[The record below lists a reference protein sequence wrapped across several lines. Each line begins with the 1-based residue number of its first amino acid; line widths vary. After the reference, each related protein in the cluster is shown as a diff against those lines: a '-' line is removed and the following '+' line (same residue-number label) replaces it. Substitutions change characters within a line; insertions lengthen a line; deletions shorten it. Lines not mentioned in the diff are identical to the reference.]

1 MKHEDYARRY
11 SELKKTYLWSKIRLD
26 VEIWHIAC
34 QVQFSFPLSVLL
46 ERDDS
51 HQVVE
56 VLGKSFGKVVV
67 GRPILELEKHGGAGA
82 VNQPILDGLEPPP
95 ELDKGRLGDYLTGQ
109 AVDEVVLYVAKVTG
123 EGLRVP
129 QPLVDVLRRVGNQDG
144 LATLPLLL

>member
-56 VLGKSFGKVVV
+56 VLRQSFGKVVV
-67 GRPILELEKHGGAGA
+67 GRPILEFEKHGHPQFIRHSGVQVGET
-82 VNQPILDGLEPPP
+82 VPEHLEG
-95 ELDKGRLGDYLTGQ
+95 DLGDDLVGLG
-109 AVDEVVLYVAKVTG
+109 VDDVVSDVTEAPAELVRGPEVGV
-123 EGLRVP
+123 
-129 QPLVDVLRRVGNQDG
+129 
-144 LATLPLLL
+144 